1 MTRRSK
7 SQNHTKTL
15 ICNYKCTMDGTR
27 CTALQ
32 SPSADNVLA
41 QYVTLGRNH
50 VLVPIYQVDSWE
62 HFIGHRLETNSLA
75 SQEFQPARP
84 PPPCCGQWGDRT
96 DLLQRLQTATEDGGV
111 GEHEDVPARVL
122 LQRPLKPRHV
132 FVADV
137 HLPGGGESRG
147 HPETLRAGLSLTN
160 IKPQRT
166 HLGYKFCTLFCTRY
180 QKVRKWAAM
189 APEN

>member
-1 MTRRSK
+1 MAHVARHFNPPV
-7 SQNHTKTL
+7 Q
-15 ICNYKCTMDGTR
+15 TMCWRNTSHSDETM
-27 CTALQ
+27 CW
-32 SPSADNVLA
+32 SP
-41 QYVTLGRNH
+41 
-50 VLVPIYQVDSWE
+50 
-62 HFIGHRLETNSLA
+62 FIRWIPGNTSLA
-75 SQEFQPARP
+75 TDWKQIHWPAKSSSQPDP

>member
-84 PPPCCGQWGDRT
+84 PPP
-96 DLLQRLQTATEDGGV
+96 L
-111 GEHEDVPARVL
+111 
-122 LQRPLKPRHV
+122 
-132 FVADV
+132 
-137 HLPGGGESRG
+137 
-147 HPETLRAGLSLTN
+147 LRAMGRPHRPFAAPSDRN
-160 IKPQRT
+160 RGWGRGRT
-166 HLGYKFCTLFCTRY
+166 RRRSSPRT
-180 QKVRKWAAM
+180 
-189 APEN
+189 APASAQTTPRLRR

>member
-50 VLVPIYQVDSWE
+50 VLVPIYQVEFLGTLHWPQIHWPAKS
-62 HFIGHRLETNSLA
+62 S
-75 SQEFQPARP
+75 SQPDP